1 MTATSRRKGIDMIVR
16 KMSQAFEQITGVKLQ
31 PEQREEIERQ
41 VVAEFGGERV
51 YVPKKTTRPVDVL
64 SAGFAEYHARQSVRD
79 IMRQYGVSRRTAYR
93 MLHRG

>member
-1 MTATSRRKGIDMIVR
+1 MTTTSRRKGIDMIVR

-64 SAGFAEYHARQSVRD
+64 AGGFEAYHARQAVRD
-79 IMRQYGVSRRTAYR
+79 VMRQHRVSRATAYR
-93 MLHRG
+93 MLRRR